1 LPLTAPARYK
11 IKYLPYANWDI
22 AGLAAILAPY
32 PNKARRFFLEM
43 ERKLLLL
50 EDSPFMWSVYHANP
64 AYRRMNLEDHAL
76 FYIADEAKH
85 EVLICRVIYARRDIS
100 KLLEGGG
107 E

>member
-1 LPLTAPARYK
+1 MTAPARYK